1 VAEGGGRQG
10 SDRIREVRDDMR
22 TGLVCIS
29 LIPAFARPY
38 GPSGERTVESV
49 RVTSPPTYRCAHR
62 PLPPTCSKRG
72 DEGFGLI
79 RCRSLPIGICTQP
92 SQPDPAHPTSSTS
105 LSLFSVTPFSPEAA
119 REQRTPRAKPTMT
132 DIISII
138 NTLRW
143 STSSHAL
150 SPYVQKLSRMR
161 ETLYGRLFAIIVI
174 YFDTTNQFH
183 NSLVHFET

>member
-1 VAEGGGRQG
+1 
-10 SDRIREVRDDMR
+10 
-22 TGLVCIS
+22 
-29 LIPAFARPY
+29 
-38 GPSGERTVESV
+38 
-49 RVTSPPTYRCAHR
+49 
-62 PLPPTCSKRG
+62 
-72 DEGFGLI
+72 
-79 RCRSLPIGICTQP
+79 
-92 SQPDPAHPTSSTS
+92 
-105 LSLFSVTPFSPEAA
+105 
-119 REQRTPRAKPTMT
+119 MT